1 MSMVSPS
8 SRTQT
13 SPRSYSSAFASTSAT
28 NFSPGTYSSA
38 NARVQRNLPSSSS
51 SSSVRF
57 LAVEQRAES
66 PVRRSMT
73 VTTTSQTKKEAA
85 SSSSN
90 TESEKRKCMC
100 SPTMHPGSF
109 RCAYHKQ
116 LAERQQQRQQQE
128 QRQQQR
134 QQQEQRQ
141 QQQQEQRQQQE
152 QQQQQQPRQ
161 QQTMPLSGRKL
172 NLLRSAMK
180 NSVVRRIGGVDGEI
194 VRRALTT
201 LIRPSSHYLHRRVAF
216 QPRPTRL
223 SLMSKAQ
230 DQSILNNKQ

>member
-28 NFSPGTYSSA
+28 NFSPGIYSSA
-38 NARVQRNLPSSSS
+38 NSRVQRHLPSSSS

-57 LAVEQRAES
+57 LAVEQSAES
-66 PVRRSMT
+66 SVRRSMT
-73 VTTTSQTKKEAA
+73 VATTSQTKKEAA
-85 SSSSN
+85 SSSSSSSSKS
-90 TESEKRKCMC
+90 ESEKRKCMC

-116 LAERQQQRQQQE
+116 LAERQQQQQQQQE
-128 QRQQQR
+128 KQQEKQQHQR
-134 QQQEQRQ
+134 QQQEKQQYQRQ
-141 QQQQEQRQQQE
+141 QQQ
-152 QQQQQQPRQ
+152 
-161 QQTMPLSGRKL
+161 TTSLSSRKL

-201 LIRPSSHYLHRRVAF
+201 LVRPSSHYLHRRVAF

>member
-28 NFSPGTYSSA
+28 TFSAGTYSSA
-38 NARVQRNLPSSSS
+38 NTRVHRHLPSSSP

-66 PVRRSMT
+66 PVRRSMA
-73 VTTTSQTKKEAA
+73 VATTSQTKKEAA
-85 SSSSN
+85 SSSSSSSSSN
-90 TESEKRKCMC
+90 SESEKRKCMC

-116 LAERQQQRQQQE
+116 LAERQH
-128 QRQQQR
+128 

-141 QQQQEQRQQQE
+141 QQQRQQE
-152 QQQQQQPRQ
+152 QQQQEQQSRQ

-201 LIRPSSHYLHRRVAF
+201 LIRPSSHYLHRRLAF

>member
-1 MSMVSPS
+1 MSIASPS

-28 NFSPGTYSSA
+28 NFSPGTYFSA
-38 NARVQRNLPSSSS
+38 NAGVQRHLPSSSS
-51 SSSVRF
+51 PSSVRF

-66 PVRRSMT
+66 PVRRLMT
-73 VTTTSQTKKEAA
+73 VSTKSQTNKEAV
-85 SSSSN
+85 SSTSWKS
-90 TESEKRKCMC
+90 ESEKRTCMC
-100 SPTMHPGSF
+100 SPTTHPGSF

-116 LAERQQQRQQQE
+116 LAERQQQ
-128 QRQQQR
+128 
-134 QQQEQRQ
+134 
-141 QQQQEQRQQQE
+141 
-152 QQQQQQPRQ
+152 
-161 QQTMPLSGRKL
+161 TTSLSGRKL

-180 NSVVRRIGGVDGEI
+180 NSVVRIGGVEGEI

-201 LIRPSSHYLHRRVAF
+201 LIRPSSHHLHRRVAF

-230 DQSILNNKQ
+230 DHSILNNK

>member
-38 NARVQRNLPSSSS
+38 NARVQRHLPSSST
-51 SSSVRF
+51 SSVRF
-57 LAVEQRAES
+57 LAVEQRAKS

-73 VTTTSQTKKEAA
+73 VATTTSQTKKEAA
-85 SSSSN
+85 SSSSSN
-90 TESEKRKCMC
+90 TESEKKKCMC

-116 LAERQQQRQQQE
+116 LAERQQQQE

-134 QQQEQRQ
+134 QQQQ
-141 QQQQEQRQQQE
+141 QGPQEQPQQ
-152 QQQQQQPRQ
+152 Q

-180 NSVVRRIGGVDGEI
+180 NSVVRRIGGADGEI

-230 DQSILNNKQ
+230 DQLILNNK